1 MRKFK
6 NLKTNCIEMVT
17 NQKLFEQYEKYS
29 DDDDIIIFSIEE
41 VFDRLTLYL
50 NRDDISENLDRL
62 IGKIVN
68 ANIKKC
74 IRDIELSKNNEV
86 DSFVTSVEDNGQK
99 ISYSSELV
107 NYFSTKSDNEIF
119 TGFTSLLSKY
129 RRVKVV
135 NKK

>member
-1 MRKFK
+1 MERKEKIK
-6 NLKTNCIEMVT
+6 NYLKIINPNI
-17 NQKLFEQYEKYS
+17 QI
-29 DDDDIIIFSIEE
+29 DDDIIIFSIEE

-74 IRDIELSKNNEV
+74 IKDIELSKNNEV
-86 DSFVTSVEDNGQK
+86 DSLVTSIEDNGQK

-119 TGFTSLLSKY
+119 TGFTSLLSRY
-129 RRVKVV
+129 RGVKVV

>member
-1 MRKFK
+1 MERKEKIK
-6 NLKTNCIEMVT
+6 NYLKIINPNIQV
-17 NQKLFEQYEKYS
+17 
-29 DDDDIIIFSIEE
+29 DDDIIIFSIEE

-74 IRDIELSKNNEV
+74 IKDIELSKNNEV
-86 DSFVTSVEDNGQK
+86 DSLVTSIEDNGQK

-119 TGFTSLLSKY
+119 TGFTSLLSRY

>member
-1 MRKFK
+1 MERKEKIK
-6 NLKTNCIEMVT
+6 NYLKIINPNIQV
-17 NQKLFEQYEKYS
+17 
-29 DDDDIIIFSIEE
+29 DDDIIIFSIEE
-41 VFDRLTLYL
+41 VFDRLILYL

-74 IRDIELSKNNEV
+74 IKDIELSKNNEV
-86 DSFVTSVEDNGQK
+86 DSHVTSLEDNGQK

-119 TGFTSLLSKY
+119 TGFTSLLSRY
-129 RRVKVV
+129 RRIKVV

>member
-1 MRKFK
+1 MERKEKIK
-6 NLKTNCIEMVT
+6 NYLKIINPNIQV
-17 NQKLFEQYEKYS
+17 
-29 DDDDIIIFSIEE
+29 DDDIITFSIEE

-74 IRDIELSKNNEV
+74 IKDIELSKNNEV
-86 DSFVTSVEDNGQK
+86 DSHVTSIEDNGQK

-119 TGFTSLLSKY
+119 TGFTSLLSRY

>member
-1 MRKFK
+1 MERKEKIK
-6 NLKTNCIEMVT
+6 NYLKIINPNIQV
-17 NQKLFEQYEKYS
+17 
-29 DDDDIIIFSIEE
+29 DDDIIIFSIEE

-74 IRDIELSKNNEV
+74 IRDIELAKNNEV

-119 TGFTSLLSKY
+119 TGFTSLLSRY

>member
-1 MRKFK
+1 MERKEKIK
-6 NLKTNCIEMVT
+6 NYLKIINPNIQV
-17 NQKLFEQYEKYS
+17 
-29 DDDDIIIFSIEE
+29 DDDIIIFSIEE

-74 IRDIELSKNNEV
+74 IKDIELSKNNEA

-119 TGFTSLLSKY
+119 TGFTSLLSRY

>member
-1 MRKFK
+1 MERKEKIK
-6 NLKTNCIEMVT
+6 NYLKIINPNIQV
-17 NQKLFEQYEKYS
+17 
-29 DDDDIIIFSIEE
+29 DDDIIIFSIEE
-41 VFDRLTLYL
+41 VFDRLILYL

-74 IRDIELSKNNEV
+74 IKDIELSKNNEV
-86 DSFVTSVEDNGQK
+86 DSHVTSLEDNGQK

-119 TGFTSLLSKY
+119 TGFTSLLSRY

>member
-1 MRKFK
+1 MERKEKIK
-6 NLKTNCIEMVT
+6 NYLKIINPNIQV
-17 NQKLFEQYEKYS
+17 
-29 DDDDIIIFSIEE
+29 DDDIIIFSIEE

-119 TGFTSLLSKY
+119 TGFTSLLSRY

>member
-1 MRKFK
+1 MERKEKIK
-6 NLKTNCIEMVT
+6 NYLKIINPNIQV
-17 NQKLFEQYEKYS
+17 
-29 DDDDIIIFSIEE
+29 DDDIIIFSIEE

-74 IRDIELSKNNEV
+74 IKDIELSKNNEV

-119 TGFTSLLSKY
+119 TGFTSLLSRY

>member
-1 MRKFK
+1 MERKEKIK
-6 NLKTNCIEMVT
+6 NYLKIINPNI
-17 NQKLFEQYEKYS
+17 QI
-29 DDDDIIIFSIEE
+29 DDDIIIFSIEE

-74 IRDIELSKNNEV
+74 IKDIELSKNNEV
-86 DSFVTSVEDNGQK
+86 DSHVTSLEDNGQK

-119 TGFTSLLSKY
+119 TGFTSLLSRY

>member
-1 MRKFK
+1 MERKEKIK
-6 NLKTNCIEMVT
+6 NYLKIINPNI
-17 NQKLFEQYEKYS
+17 QI
-29 DDDDIIIFSIEE
+29 DDDIIIFSIEE

-74 IRDIELSKNNEV
+74 IKDIELSKNNEV
-86 DSFVTSVEDNGQK
+86 DSHVTSLEDNGQK

-107 NYFSTKSDNEIF
+107 NYFSTKYDNEIF
-119 TGFTSLLSKY
+119 TGFTSLLSRY

>member
-1 MRKFK
+1 MERKEKIK
-6 NLKTNCIEMVT
+6 NYLKIINPNI
-17 NQKLFEQYEKYS
+17 QI
-29 DDDDIIIFSIEE
+29 DDDIIIFSIEE

-74 IRDIELSKNNEV
+74 IKDIELSKNNEV
-86 DSFVTSVEDNGQK
+86 DSHVTSLEDNGQK

-119 TGFTSLLSKY
+119 TGFTSLLSRY
-129 RRVKVV
+129 RRIKVV

>member
-1 MRKFK
+1 MERKEKIK
-6 NLKTNCIEMVT
+6 NYLKIINPNIQV
-17 NQKLFEQYEKYS
+17 
-29 DDDDIIIFSIEE
+29 DDDIIIFSIEE
-41 VFDRLTLYL
+41 IFDRLTLYL

-119 TGFTSLLSKY
+119 TGFTSLLSRY

>member
-1 MRKFK
+1 MERKEKIK
-6 NLKTNCIEMVT
+6 NYLKIINPNIQV
-17 NQKLFEQYEKYS
+17 
-29 DDDDIIIFSIEE
+29 DDDIIVFSIEE

-74 IRDIELSKNNEV
+74 IKDIELSKNNEV
-86 DSFVTSVEDNGQK
+86 DSFVTSLEDNGQK

-119 TGFTSLLSKY
+119 TGFTSLLSRY

>member
-1 MRKFK
+1 MERKEKIK
-6 NLKTNCIEMVT
+6 NYLKIINPNI
-17 NQKLFEQYEKYS
+17 QI
-29 DDDDIIIFSIEE
+29 DDDIIIFSIEE

-74 IRDIELSKNNEV
+74 IKDIELSKNNEV
-86 DSFVTSVEDNGQK
+86 DSHVTSLEDNGQK

-119 TGFTSLLSKY
+119 TGFTLLLSRY

>member
-1 MRKFK
+1 MERKEKIK
-6 NLKTNCIEMVT
+6 NYLKIINPNIQV
-17 NQKLFEQYEKYS
+17 
-29 DDDDIIIFSIEE
+29 DDDIIIFSIEE

-74 IRDIELSKNNEV
+74 IKDIELSKNNEV
-86 DSFVTSVEDNGQK
+86 DSFVTSLEDNGQK

-119 TGFTSLLSKY
+119 TGFTSLLSRY

>member
-1 MRKFK
+1 MERKEKIK
-6 NLKTNCIEMVT
+6 NYLKIINPNI
-17 NQKLFEQYEKYS
+17 QI
-29 DDDDIIIFSIEE
+29 DDDIITFSIEE

-68 ANIKKC
+68 TNIKKC
-74 IRDIELSKNNEV
+74 IKDIELSKNNEV
-86 DSFVTSVEDNGQK
+86 DSHVTSLEDNGQK

-119 TGFTSLLSKY
+119 TGFTSLLSRY

>member
-1 MRKFK
+1 MERKEKIK
-6 NLKTNCIEMVT
+6 NYLKIINPNI
-17 NQKLFEQYEKYS
+17 QI
-29 DDDDIIIFSIEE
+29 DDDIIIFSIEE

-74 IRDIELSKNNEV
+74 IKDIELSKNNEV
-86 DSFVTSVEDNGQK
+86 DFLVTSIEDNGQK

-119 TGFTSLLSKY
+119 TGFTSLLSRY
-129 RRVKVV
+129 RGVKVV

>member
-1 MRKFK
+1 MERKEKIK
-6 NLKTNCIEMVT
+6 NYLKIINPNIQV
-17 NQKLFEQYEKYS
+17 
-29 DDDDIIIFSIEE
+29 DDDIIIFSIEE

-74 IRDIELSKNNEV
+74 IKDIELSKNNEV

-119 TGFTSLLSKY
+119 TGFISLLSRY

>member
-1 MRKFK
+1 MERKEKIK
-6 NLKTNCIEMVT
+6 NYLKIINPNI
-17 NQKLFEQYEKYS
+17 QI
-29 DDDDIIIFSIEE
+29 DDDIIIFSIEE

-74 IRDIELSKNNEV
+74 SKDIELSKNNEV
-86 DSFVTSVEDNGQK
+86 DSHVTSLEDNGQK

-119 TGFTSLLSKY
+119 TGFTSLLSRY